1 MSEGSSKLGA
11 PPPPTPKLEVRQL
24 IADPGLRVAVR
35 LLAGAGGL
43 HRTIEHSRIQ
53 KSGLAMVGHLHG
65 LVPTRV
71 QVLGETELSFV
82 QALDDEARRKAARD
96 LFSLELAC
104 VLVTRGVDPPSEFVE
119 QAERSNTPLLGCD
132 ARSSAAI
139 TAIHALLDERLAPRT
154 RRHGVLVDVFE
165 VGILLLGKSGVGK
178 SEVALEL
185 VMRGHK
191 LVADDVVEC
200 DYRPPGM
207 VFGEPAE
214 LLRHHIEVRGLGIL
228 NIRDLF
234 GVTAIRERKRID
246 FVVRL
251 ETTADDLQFDRL
263 GQRDR
268 TIEVLDV
275 PLQELVIPVRPG
287 RNVSDIIE
295 IAARDELLRRAG
307 HDASQRFLEHVDRRA
322 GGRVATPAPASTR
335 GVVVPKHELARGR
348 DGRPRALVESSV
360 PPPLSRPSPAH
371 ERSEDPGDE

>member
-1 MSEGSSKLGA
+1 VSDEHRPVTPSITVGELLVDPALGLSVQLLTGSEG
-11 PPPPTPKLEVRQL
+11 
-24 IADPGLRVAVR
+24 LRR
-35 LLAGAGGL
+35 
-43 HRTIEHSRIQ
+43 RIDHSRIQ

-71 QVLGETELSFV
+71 QILGETELSFV
-82 QALDDEARRKAARD
+82 ESLSDEGRAKAAHD

-104 VLVTRGVDPPSEFVE
+104 VMVTRGVEPPPEFVE
-119 QAERSNTPLLGCD
+119 RATATHTPLVVTN
-132 ARSSAAI
+132 ARSSVAI
-139 TAIHALLDERLAPRT
+139 GAIHALLDERLAPRT
-154 RRHGVLVDVFE
+154 RIHGVLVDVFE

-207 VFGEPAE
+207 VFAEPAE
-214 LLRHHIEVRGLGIL
+214 PLRHHIEVRGLGIL

-246 FVVRL
+246 LVVRL
-251 ETTADDLQFDRL
+251 ETTEDESKFDRL
-263 GQRDR
+263 GHRGR
-268 TIEVLDV
+268 LKEVLSV
-275 PLQELVIPVRPG
+275 PLPEIVIPVRPG

-307 HDASQRFLEHVDRRA
+307 VDASSRFIENIDSTLSNGHTHHRPSVAPESVV
-322 GGRVATPAPASTR
+322 GRTR
-335 GVVVPKHELARGR
+335 GGTGR
-348 DGRPRALVESSV
+348 QFGESSV
-360 PPPLSRPSPAH
+360 PPPLDAPRTRGPN
-371 ERSEDPGDE
+371 RRRLDDD